1 MKTVTFKKNEL
12 TDKNL
17 LIAHLLSN
25 PGILAHELRLITA
38 PETSAR
44 EFLVGT
50 DEEKRLQIIEAVHQ
64 FDEGLLYRSLYH
76 LQWTLK
82 NSVAWEKDAA
92 ALPFDRS
99 LRPGI
104 IYVLPDCPSMFL
116 DILELIEET
125 IPVRVTRYLYLES
138 ENAQGFFFE
147 PLKIKKAGK
156 PQQEQALTDAQIDSL
171 REQAGLTR
179 EEIMKF
185 LS

>member
-1 MKTVTFKKNEL
+1 MKTVTFKKIEL
-12 TDKNL
+12 TENRL
-17 LIAHLLSN
+17 LIEHLLNN
-25 PGILAHELRLITA
+25 PGILANELRLITA

-76 LQWTLK
+76 LQWTFK
-82 NSVAWEKDAA
+82 NRVAWEKDAA
-92 ALPFDRS
+92 ALAFDPS
-99 LRPGI
+99 LKPGI

-116 DILELIEET
+116 EIIQLIEDT

-147 PLKIKKAGK
+147 QLAIRRAGNPPREK
-156 PQQEQALTDAQIDSL
+156 ALTESQIDSL

>member
-17 LIAHLLSN
+17 LIAHLLNN
-25 PGILAHELRLITA
+25 PGILANELRLITGA
-38 PETSAR
+38 DTSAS

-50 DEEKRLQIIEAVHQ
+50 DDEKRLQIIEAVHQ

-76 LQWTLK
+76 LKWTLK
-82 NSVAWEKDAA
+82 NKAAWEKDAT
-92 ALPFDRS
+92 ALPFDPS

-104 IYVLPDCPSMFL
+104 IYVLPDCPSIFL
-116 DILELIEET
+116 EIIELIDET
-125 IPVRVTRYLYLES
+125 IPVIVTRYLYLEAD
-138 ENAQGFFFE
+138 NTQGFFFE
-147 PLKIKKAGK
+147 PLAIKKAGK
-156 PQQEQALTDAQIDSL
+156 PQREKVLTESQIDNL

>member
-1 MKTVTFKKNEL
+1 MKTVTFKKIEL
-12 TDKNL
+12 AEKNL
-17 LIAHLLSN
+17 LIAHLLNN
-25 PGILAHELRLITA
+25 PGILANELRLITA
-38 PETSAR
+38 AETSAS

-64 FDEGLLYRSLYH
+64 FDEGLLYRSLFH

-92 ALPFDRS
+92 AVAFDPS
-99 LRPGI
+99 LKPGI
-104 IYVLPDCPSMFL
+104 MYVLPDCPSMFL
-116 DILELIEET
+116 EILELIEET

-156 PQQEQALTDAQIDSL
+156 PPREKALNEIQIDSL

>member
-1 MKTVTFKKNEL
+1 MKTVTFKKIEL
-12 TDKNL
+12 ADKNL
-17 LIAHLLSN
+17 LTAHLLNN
-25 PGILAHELRLITA
+25 PGILANELRLITA

-50 DEEKRLQIIEAVHQ
+50 DEEKRLQIIEAVHH
-64 FDEGLLYRSLYH
+64 FDEGLLYRSLFH

-82 NSVAWEKDAA
+82 DSVAWEKDATA
-92 ALPFDRS
+92 VAFDRS
-99 LRPGI
+99 LKPGI

-116 DILELIEET
+116 EIIELIDET
-125 IPVRVTRYLYLES
+125 IPVTVTRYLYLES

>member
-1 MKTVTFKKNEL
+1 MKTVTFKKIEL
-12 TDKNL
+12 AEKHL
-17 LIAHLLSN
+17 LIAHLLNN
-25 PGILAHELRLITA
+25 PGILANELRIITGA
-38 PETSAR
+38 ETSAS
-44 EFLVGT
+44 EFLLGT
-50 DEEKRLQIIEAVHQ
+50 DEEKRLQIIEAVQQ
-64 FDEGLLYRSLYH
+64 FDEGLLYRSLFH
-76 LQWTLK
+76 LQWTIK
-82 NSVAWEKDAA
+82 NNAAREKDAA
-92 ALPFDRS
+92 ALAFDPS
-99 LRPGI
+99 LKPGI

-116 DILELIEET
+116 EILELIEET

-185 LS
+185 LT

>member
-1 MKTVTFKKNEL
+1 MKTVTFNKNEL

-17 LIAHLLSN
+17 LIAHLLGN
-25 PGILAHELRLITA
+25 PGILANELRLITGS
-38 PETSAR
+38 ETSAS

-50 DEEKRLQIIEAVHQ
+50 DDEKRLQVIEAVHQ

-82 NSVAWEKDAA
+82 NSAAWAKDAT
-92 ALPFDRS
+92 ALPFDPS

-104 IYVLPDCPSMFL
+104 IYVLPDCPGIFL
-116 DILELIEET
+116 EIIELIDET
-125 IPVRVTRYLYLES
+125 VPVRVTRYLYLEAD
-138 ENAQGFFFE
+138 NTQGFFFE
-147 PLKIKKAGK
+147 PLAIKKAGK
-156 PQQEQALTDAQIDSL
+156 PQRERALTEFQIDSL

-179 EEIMKF
+179 EEILKF

>member
-1 MKTVTFKKNEL
+1 
-12 TDKNL
+12 
-17 LIAHLLSN
+17 
-25 PGILAHELRLITA
+25 
-38 PETSAR
+38 
-44 EFLVGT
+44 
-50 DEEKRLQIIEAVHQ
+50 
-64 FDEGLLYRSLYH
+64 
-76 LQWTLK
+76 
-82 NSVAWEKDAA
+82 
-92 ALPFDRS
+92 
-99 LRPGI
+99 
-104 IYVLPDCPSMFL
+104 MFL
-116 DILELIEET
+116 EIVELIEET

>member
-1 MKTVTFKKNEL
+1 MKTVTFKKIEL
-12 TDKNL
+12 TENRL
-17 LIAHLLSN
+17 LIEHLLNN
-25 PGILAHELRLITA
+25 PGILANELRLITA

-44 EFLVGT
+44 EFLVGM

-64 FDEGLLYRSLYH
+64 FDEGLLYRSLFH
-76 LQWTLK
+76 LQWTIK
-82 NSVAWEKDAA
+82 NNAAREKDAA
-92 ALPFDRS
+92 ALAFDPS
-99 LRPGI
+99 LKPGI

-116 DILELIEET
+116 EIVELIEET

>member
-1 MKTVTFKKNEL
+1 MKTVTFKKIEL
-12 TDKNL
+12 AEKNL
-17 LIAHLLSN
+17 LIAHLLNN
-25 PGILAHELRLITA
+25 PGILANELRLITGA
-38 PETSAR
+38 ETSVS

-82 NSVAWEKDAA
+82 NRAAWEKDAA
-92 ALPFDRS
+92 ALVFDPS
-99 LRPGI
+99 LKPGI
-104 IYVLPDCPSMFL
+104 MYVLPDCPSMFL
-116 DILELIEET
+116 EIVELIEET

-138 ENAQGFFFE
+138 DNAQGFFFE